1 MKNEEFAVAV
11 RVFNFYLQSL
21 VVNEQITEGACCRCY
36 VLYQVDVALFAV
48 QDDAAI
54 VHVVLLAAGST
65 GGNGACLHGEAVL
78 GVGVGAVLT
87 DAVGALQVVGHETAI
102 GRLVE
107 CLIAH
112 DDAVVDADDVGCA
125 LFEGA
130 LLLLG
135 RHAHVVREIEKGG
148 SAAGGLADLT
158 EDSPRVGIHGR
169 GQGGI
174 KEGGILVGEVAGLAA
189 VFILC
194 IAAA

>member
-21 VVNEQITEGACCRCY
+21 VVNEQITEGARCRCY

-112 DDAVVDADDVGCA
+112 DDAVVDADDVAGT
-125 LFEGA
+125 LLQGA
-130 LLLLG
+130 FLLLG
-135 RHAHVVREIEKGG
+135 RHTLVVGEVQIDG
-148 SAAGGLADLT
+148 SSAGGLADLA
-158 EDSPRVGIHGR
+158 EDSPGVGIHGR
-169 GQGGI
+169 GECLV
-174 KEGGILVGEVAGLAA
+174 KERGILVGEVAGLAA

>member
-21 VVNEQITEGACCRCY
+21 VVNEQITEGARCRCY

-78 GVGVGAVLT
+78 GVGVGAVLAY
-87 DAVGALQVVGHETAI
+87 AVGTLQVVGHETAV
-102 GRLVE
+102 GGVVQR
-107 CLIAH
+107 LIAY
-112 DDAVVDADDVGCA
+112 DDAVVDADDVAGA
-125 LFEGA
+125 LLEGA

-135 RHAHVVREIEKGG
+135 RQALVVLEVQIDGT
-148 SAAGGLADLT
+148 AASRFADLA
-158 EDSPRVGIHGR
+158 EDAP
-169 GQGGI
+169 
-174 KEGGILVGEVAGLAA
+174 
-189 VFILC
+189 
-194 IAAA
+194 